1 MQAELLVPG
10 QQWLYAHTYL
20 PEASYPSLISAS
32 VKLSERALT
41 VSSPLQGA
49 CPEEQCN
56 VLFLFSFYLEAV
68 KCQCNSFN
76 TLTLATEQLS
86 IW

>member
-1 MQAELLVPG
+1 
-10 QQWLYAHTYL
+10 L

-56 VLFLFSFYLEAV
+56 VLFLFSFYLEAI
-68 KCQCNSFN
+68 KHQ
-76 TLTLATEQLS
+76 
-86 IW
+86 